1 MCFQKEPTVLKHT
14 VRSLGTLLL
23 RQTRIPPPPLA
34 NAAPVAF
41 YQERFW
47 FPHIFFMCCLKM
59 SFELV
64 GFHALG
70 RQDIT
75 TQQTF
80 RLLLVVFSYASKS
93 ILKEGFIIFSLS
105 FWCLFLSFTW
115 RCWRLAWVKKS
126 FHFLNCISLALI
138 FLLASLLCARFMF
151 DVMFMFMLICVVVW
165 IKICRVPAF
174 YLNSI
179 FMRGCFELCVVFLF
193 FIIKN
198 IIYMFL
204 YWSLTISGDPISIP
218 CDPTRGR
225 DPKVGNHCPRR
236 LFLTCWFHGN
246 INININW
253 FNSNLSVNKYQ
264 MLTVSVVLKSS
275 VMCDLSYDVDVFQ
288 RVEGNLITFVLK
300 LWNGLC
306 NFFD

>member
-14 VRSLGTLLL
+14 VRSRGTLLL

-93 ILKEGFIIFSLS
+93 ILKEGFKIFSLS

-174 YLNSI
+174 YFNSI

-193 FIIKN
+193 
-198 IIYMFL
+198 L
-204 YWSLTISGDPISIP
+204 
-218 CDPTRGR
+218 
-225 DPKVGNHCPRR
+225 
-236 LFLTCWFHGN
+236 
-246 INININW
+246 
-253 FNSNLSVNKYQ
+253 
-264 MLTVSVVLKSS
+264 
-275 VMCDLSYDVDVFQ
+275 
-288 RVEGNLITFVLK
+288 
-300 LWNGLC
+300 
-306 NFFD
+306 